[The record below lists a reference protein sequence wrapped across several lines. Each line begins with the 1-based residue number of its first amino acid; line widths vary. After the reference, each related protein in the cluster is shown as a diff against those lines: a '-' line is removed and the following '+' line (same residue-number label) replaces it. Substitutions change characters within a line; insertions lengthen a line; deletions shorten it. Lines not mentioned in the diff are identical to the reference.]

1 LGQARSETVLCDDR
15 KRIGATSGIR
25 DSRARSESGLLA
37 NRNVADRERE
47 NGGRASRLREAS
59 ALNGGDVF
67 ADGVDFVDAGA
78 ASDQRPVEL
87 PNVSKRKRSE

>member
-1 LGQARSETVLCDDR
+1 
-15 KRIGATSGIR
+15 
-25 DSRARSESGLLA
+25 
-37 NRNVADRERE
+37 
-47 NGGRASRLREAS
+47 LREAS